1 MVSIVLKDGKKLEFE
16 KEIPL
21 FEVAKSISNSLLQ
34 GKRATL

>member
-21 FEVAKSISNSLLQ
+21 FEVAKSISNSLA
-34 GKRATL
+34 KVTCCMN